1 MFAKGADVGMPPPF
15 LDPQQRLHFSLEVLA
30 GGDLFGYAFESDAF
44 SGGLVNGEEDV
55 AEGSGAEGG
64 AGPVDGVEG
73 GEGAVFVGFG
83 GEDAVGAPA
92 LEEEAA
98 VEGVVVT
105 AVVVFCGG
113 FALTVGVILLLFYER
128 LDQRNWCWNGRGFIV
143 KFLRCHSAG
152 CWDFL
157 SILCLG
163 SIVVIV
169 STRFVVCN

>member
-1 MFAKGADVGMPPPF
+1 
-15 LDPQQRLHFSLEVLA
+15 
-30 GGDLFGYAFESDAF
+30 
-44 SGGLVNGEEDV
+44 VNGEEDI

-98 VEGVVVT
+98 VEGIVVA

-128 LDQRNWCWNGRGFIV
+128 LE
-143 KFLRCHSAG
+143 
-152 CWDFL
+152 
-157 SILCLG
+157 
-163 SIVVIV
+163 
-169 STRFVVCN
+169 